1 MSDFQRARPGR
12 FLRLASGFSGP
23 ILAVFLFFVPW
34 AGSGIRAEA
43 KPDVFTLMAEVK
55 RLEAASLWPGFD
67 PVAIPVAIYDYEN
80 TYLFGFPGLPKNFHP
95 LPSRN
100 DVLVFDGRHATVFGN
115 RRTRLEDIWVATFLL
130 RTKSPLTGKPYT
142 LAEMAGIVI
151 HEKFHVFQA
160 HSHPDWRPN
169 DAVLL
174 DYPLDTASS
183 LTLRTMEAGALKRSV
198 AAEDDETCAAWARS
212 ALNVRRQRLGALAS
226 RHSVYERELA
236 RFEGLAEYIEYLAS
250 GRAPFED
257 VPAVG
262 FAPKGVREAGYFEG
276 RWMAGV
282 LDRLDSGWKDDME
295 AGRFRFLE
303 ERLEEV
309 LRGGPPARGFT
320 RYEMRSLRET
330 AVAAVRKKGAERKKR
345 LKNFESRLGTCVEFV
360 AGAIPLRLEMFDPL
374 SMEALE
380 QGKMMHGRW
389 IVLKHED
396 GVVEIVDR
404 PCMTELNDEGRIA
417 RLVCPGIARRNPV
430 RLGRGPVS
438 FQLEGIIAYFKSAL
452 VTKKGVDRFIV
463 SLR

>member
-1 MSDFQRARPGR
+1 MSDFQRHRPGR
-12 FLRLASGFSGP
+12 LLRLASGLSGT
-23 ILAVFLFFVPW
+23 IFAALLFFVPW
-34 AGSGIRAEA
+34 AGSGIRAEV

-55 RLEAASLWPGFD
+55 RLEAALLWPGFD
-67 PVAIPVAIYDYEN
+67 PAAIPVAIYDYEN
-80 TYLFGFPGLPKNFHP
+80 TYLFDFPGLPKNFHP

-100 DVLVFDGRHATVFGN
+100 DVSVFDGRHATVFGN
-115 RRTRLEDIWVATFLL
+115 RRTRLENIWVATFLL
-130 RTKSPLTGKPYT
+130 RTESPLTGKPYT

-160 HSHPDWRPN
+160 LSHPDWRPN

-183 LTLRTMEAGALKRSV
+183 LTLRTMEAGALRRSV
-198 AAEDDETCAAWARS
+198 AAEDDETSAGWARS
-212 ALNVRRQRLGALAS
+212 ALNVRRQRLGALVS

-236 RFEGLAEYIEYLAS
+236 RFEGIAEYIEYFAA
-250 GRAPFED
+250 GRAPLED

-262 FAPKGVREAGYFEG
+262 FAPKGVREAGYYEG

-282 LDRLDSGWKDDME
+282 LDRLDPGWKDDME

-309 LRGGPPARGFT
+309 LRGGPAARGFT
-320 RYEMRSLRET
+320 PFEMRDLRET
-330 AVAAVRKKGAERKKR
+330 AAAAVQKKARERRELLKK
-345 LKNFESRLGTCVEFV
+345 FESRLGTCVEFV
-360 AGAIPLRLEMFDPL
+360 AGTVPLRLEMFDPL

-396 GVVEIVDR
+396 GVVEIFGQ
-404 PCMTELNDEGRIA
+404 PCMTVLNDEGRIG

-430 RLGRGPVS
+430 RLGTAPVS
-438 FQLEGIIAYFKSAL
+438 FQLDGIIAYFKSAW